1 MEKKVRLRKGGKEEV
16 VTGSE
21 TDRMRRQDTEKRRWR
36 EGRRGVDRDEERD
49 ADSMRP
55 LCREDRAGIE
65 MLCLLK
71 IYSLLNYFQ
80 QKLRLRLGASLR
92 GSRIGSAL
100 IKKIWKRSILG
111 LLPYSLISLNIIEPV
126 EG

>member
-1 MEKKVRLRKGGKEEV
+1 MEKEMQTVCILK
-16 VTGSE
+16 
-21 TDRMRRQDTEKRRWR
+21 
-36 EGRRGVDRDEERD
+36 
-49 ADSMRP
+49 A
-55 LCREDRAGIE
+55 EDRRGIE

-92 GSRIGSAL
+92 GSRIESAL
-100 IKKIWKRSILG
+100 IKKIWNQSNLG
-111 LLPYSLISLNIIEPV
+111 LVPYSLISLNIIEPV